1 MRQQRTLGP
10 RVSIVVPALDA
21 ATNVYF
27 VLRQLPDADEV
38 ILVDGGSS
46 DGTPDAA
53 RQARPD
59 AIVLVRPGVSR
70 AGALAEGIESA
81 TGDVIITLPLDGSA
95 DPEEIPA
102 FVAALVAGADVVKG
116 SRYAGTSR
124 GPSAGDRALAWLGKR
139 LHHAELTDPGCG
151 FYGFWADQRDLL
163 ALGAGEHGSWAE
175 HVDVTVVCQL
185 ARGGAR
191 IVEVPSRRMAPLFG
205 SDDPHGTSSFV
216 LSARAMFDERRRAR
230 TAPAL
235 VPAQA
240 PAPAA
245 APAPADSV
253 GSVDSVD
260 SVDSHRTVA

>member
-1 MRQQRTLGP
+1 MGQQRSLGP
-10 RVSIVVPALDA
+10 RISIVVPALDA

-59 AIVLVRPGVSR
+59 VKVMLRPGASR
-70 AGALAEGIESA
+70 AAALAEGFQHAS
-81 TGDVIITLPLDGSA
+81 GDVVITLPIDGSA

-116 SRYAGTSR
+116 SRFLGSTRARSV
-124 GPSAGDRALAWLGKR
+124 GDRILAWLGKR
-139 LHHAELTDPGCG
+139 LLGADLTDPDHG

-163 ALGAGEHGSWAE
+163 ALSSADHGSWDA
-175 HVDVTVVCQL
+175 HVDVAVACQF
-185 ARGGAR
+185 ARAGAR

-205 SDDPHGTSSFV
+205 GDELGGSSSFA
-216 LSARAMFDERRRAR
+216 LSLRAMLAERRRSR
-230 TAPAL
+230 RRSVRL
-235 VPAQA
+235 
-240 PAPAA
+240 AA
-245 APAPADSV
+245 VEGGTTDPERSLA
-253 GSVDSVD
+253 
-260 SVDSHRTVA
+260 

>member
-1 MRQQRTLGP
+1 M
-10 RVSIVVPALDA
+10 SIVVPALDA

-59 AIVLVRPGVSR
+59 ATVLVRPGVSR
-70 AGALAEGIESA
+70 AAALAAGIESA

-102 FVAALVAGADVVKG
+102 FVAALVDGADVVKG
-116 SRYAGTSR
+116 SRYAGSTR
-124 GPSAGDRALAWLGKR
+124 GRSAGDRALAWLGKR
-139 LHHAELTDPGCG
+139 LHHADLTDPGCG

-163 ALGAGEHGSWAE
+163 ALASEEQGSWAE

-205 SDDPHGTSSFV
+205 SDDMRGTSSFV
-216 LSARAMFDERRRAR
+216 LSARAMLDERRRAR
-230 TAPAL
+230 SVSASAPTT
-235 VPAQA
+235 PAPPA
-240 PAPAA
+240 APAA
-245 APAPADSV
+245 PAAPTGV
-253 GSVDSVD
+253 VDMG
-260 SVDSHRTVA
+260 RTSA

>member
-59 AIVLVRPGVSR
+59 AKVLVRPGASR
-70 AGALAEGIESA
+70 AAALAAGIESA

-102 FVAALVAGADVVKG
+102 FVAALVDGADVVKG
-116 SRYAGTSR
+116 SRYAASTR
-124 GPSAGDRALAWLGKR
+124 GPSAADRALSWLGKR
-139 LHHAELTDPGCG
+139 LHHADLTDPGCG
-151 FYGFWADQRDLL
+151 LYGFWADQRDLL
-163 ALGAGEHGSWAE
+163 ALGSAEHGSWAE

-205 SDDPHGTSSFV
+205 SDDLRGTSSFV

-230 TAPAL
+230 ALPTAP
-235 VPAQA
+235 VPAPASASA
-240 PAPAA
+240 PAP
-245 APAPADSV
+245 PS
-253 GSVDSVD
+253 GIVDAG
-260 SVDSHRTVA
+260 HTLA